1 MSENAVYEDALYEDH
16 LDVFTQT
23 SSLFMRA
30 PRERASLGFGGLQEL
45 LGTSRQTR
53 RNDKKRF
60 NIQVAIADV
69 QGRRCPA
76 KRYTDPFMVAESRA
90 TANGITA
97 NAVTQPNLDYPTLR
111 NPVVCVHTQD
121 TNVTRPIFYFS
132 NQLVIVADGS
142 MELNSLLPN
151 ATPLIELLN
160 QRMIKNLKLLYR
172 KHLLRHLL
180 SSVDQNVRSMSDF
193 IKRGFK
199 GLLFCDSVPAVARAR
214 PLTGAGM
221 FATGVF
227 PRKGHQY
234 LHRPPP
240 ESTEGR

>member
-30 PRERASLGFGGLQEL
+30 PRERASILCDKQDTWEEI
-45 LGTSRQTR
+45 R
-53 RNDKKRF
+53 RMQYGDCSLPILSPNF
-60 NIQVAIADV
+60 AEQVAIADV

-132 NQLVIVADGS
+132 NQLVIVAG
-142 MELNSLLPN
+142 E
-151 ATPLIELLN
+151 E
-160 QRMIKNLKLLYR
+160 Q
-172 KHLLRHLL
+172 
-180 SSVDQNVRSMSDF
+180 
-193 IKRGFK
+193 
-199 GLLFCDSVPAVARAR
+199 
-214 PLTGAGM
+214 
-221 FATGVF
+221 
-227 PRKGHQY
+227 
-234 LHRPPP
+234 
-240 ESTEGR
+240 